1 MVTFENRF
9 TFAEGMNDQKLRFLE
24 RSADL
29 PVKNNKL
36 FRKLKKT
43 RKKHKT
49 RFSTNEN
56 LRSV

>member
-1 MVTFENRF
+1 MQFMVTFENRF

-36 FRKLKKT
+36 FRKLKK
-43 RKKHKT
+43 KLEKT
-49 RFSTNEN
+49 
-56 LRSV
+56 

>member
-1 MVTFENRF
+1 MQFLVTFENRF
-9 TFAEGMNDQKLRFLE
+9 TFAEGMNDRFLE

-43 RKKHKT
+43 RKNVKRVFPQIKI
-49 RFSTNEN
+49 
-56 LRSV
+56 

>member
-1 MVTFENRF
+1 MQFLVTFENRF

-36 FRKLKKT
+36 FCKLKK
-43 RKKHKT
+43 
-49 RFSTNEN
+49 N
-56 LRSV
+56 